1 VRPRFLLA
9 PLLAAAI
16 GLGAVSCLGG
26 EDPAEESFL
35 PPPPPA
41 TADAPPPTGP
51 SALATMVLP
60 QPAYGAEA
68 DGLRLDERASGLQ
81 DNDDRA
87 AETPDP
93 YDTAEALSGYGR
105 QAGYAADFF
114 DNDLSALLEGGVF
127 EASSSV
133 ELFADPGAASASIVR
148 ELADLQRVA
157 GKDVD
162 GEVRILRVRTFAT
175 DLPEAI
181 GFQVQERLAGK
192 VVWRTYV
199 RLRHGSIVG
208 TAALVRA
215 DRRDVRERVTELAR
229 ALERRI
235 GDVLEGRLTADAVPL
250 PGRANGPADAS
261 PAT

>member
-1 VRPRFLLA
+1 VRLRFPPALL
-9 PLLAAAI
+9 LGAAI
-16 GLGAVSCLGG
+16 ALGGGSCLGG
-26 EDPAEESFL
+26 EDPAEETFD
-35 PPPPPA
+35 PPPPSA
-41 TADAPPPTGP
+41 TAGARSTEPA
-51 SALATMVLP
+51 ALATMVLP
-60 QPAYGAEA
+60 RPAYGGEA
-68 DGLRLDERASGLQ
+68 DGLRLDERASGIQ

-105 QAGYAADFF
+105 QAGYASDYF
-114 DNDLSALLEGGVF
+114 DSDLSALLEGGVF

-148 ELADLQRVA
+148 ELADLQRLAGENVA
-157 GKDVD
+157 

-181 GFQVQERLAGK
+181 GFQVQERLAGS

-215 DRRDVRERVTELAR
+215 DKRDVRERVTELAR

-235 GDVLEGRLTADAVPL
+235 GDVLEGRLAADATPL
-250 PGRANGPADAS
+250 PGRANGPADVS
-261 PAT
+261 PST